1 MKYNMLIPC
10 AGKESGHFPEGTQRR
25 TEGVKITEGSQM
37 PQRCLYPTTMLDLE
51 CSIAIQKVNK
61 VNSIRRG
68 K

>member
-1 MKYNMLIPC
+1 MLIPC

-51 CSIAIQKVNK
+51 CSIAIQ
-61 VNSIRRG
+61 
-68 K
+68 